1 MFGKDTILSDLQL
14 IKPLPKNEE
23 VDELELQVR
32 LCKMLGLAFALSV
45 PGSLMGFVSVLESGF
60 RSGLVP
66 GSAASL
72 GGIGSLIALVLALRV
87 RRVIKQYK
95 GRLGGALLAWLCIIA
110 GGIGAL
116 SGPPTISML
125 VWRSFK

>member
-1 MFGKDTILSDLQL
+1 MFGKDTILADLQL
-14 IKPLPKNEE
+14 IKPLSNSDE

-45 PGSLMGFVSVLESGF
+45 PGALMGLVSGFVS
-60 RSGLVP
+60 
-66 GSAASL
+66 GSAANL

-87 RRVIKQYK
+87 RIVIKQHH

-116 SGPPTISML
+116 SGPLTMPML